1 MENRENQTNNTDEMV
16 TISRAEYEQLRQ
28 EKAQMESTRVRLEAE
43 RIKLEAEHARLEAK
57 LATLEQE
64 QAQVITSLTLQNE
77 WLLEQL
83 KLSKKKLFGRSSE
96 QAEQLVMDQLSL
108 TMNEAEAYIFGM
120 NSAGKAPVTVKAYER
135 KRQSGNV
142 LDVVPEGTPAEVVE
156 HRLPENERICSACG
170 SEMVEIGKE
179 VRRSLMMK
187 PAEFWVRED
196 VYYTY
201 ACKNCEQETGE
212 ANIVKAA
219 KEPALLPGSF
229 ASAEAVAHIMTQKF
243 VMYSPLYR
251 LQQEFERQGLKLSRQ
266 TMANWLLNTSEKWLR
281 PVYDTLREQLC
292 REPVLHADE
301 TTLQVLKE
309 PGRSSTSKSYM
320 WLYRTSGCTKQAIVL
335 YEYQPTRKAEHAE
348 YFLQGFSGWLH
359 ADGYQGYHRLPG
371 SIRVVGC
378 WAHARRKFD
387 EALQTLPKEMQKDS
401 PAAIGECYCSRLF
414 KLEQAF
420 AELTPEER
428 YEKRLEQAKPVLD
441 ALLSWANEM
450 QAKTAPKSALGRAIH
465 YLLEQWP
472 YLTRYLEDG
481 RLELSNNRAE
491 RSIKPF
497 VMGRKNWLFA
507 NTPGGAQ
514 ASSVIYSLIETAKEN
529 GLDPYRYLL
538 WLLQN
543 APGLS
548 ETDEAWAE
556 KLLPAR
562 ARKNAICRKNR

>member
-1 MENRENQTNNTDEMV
+1 MQTSNTEEMV
-16 TISRAEYEQLRQ
+16 TISRAEYERLQR
-28 EKAQMESTRVRLEAE
+28 EKARNA
-43 RIKLEAEHARLEAK
+43 KLEAKFAAR
-57 LATLEQE
+57 EQE

-96 QAEQLVMDQLSL
+96 QAEQMVMDQLSL
-108 TMNEAEAYIFGM
+108 TMNEVEAYIFGM
-120 NSAGKAPVTVKAYER
+120 NSAGKAPVAVKAHER
-135 KRQSGNV
+135 KRQFGNV
-142 LDVVPEGTPAEVVE
+142 LDVVPEGTPTEVVE
-156 HRLPENERICSACG
+156 HRLPEDERICSACG
-170 SEMVEIGKE
+170 SKLVEIGKE

-187 PAEFWVRED
+187 PAKFWVRED

-219 KEPALLPGSF
+219 RGPALLPGSF
-229 ASAEAVAHIMTQKF
+229 ASAEAVAHIVIQKF

-251 LQQEFERQGLKLSRQ
+251 LEQEFNRQGLRLSRQ
-266 TMANWLLNTSEKWLR
+266 TMANWLLNISEKWLR

-320 WLYRTSGCTKQAIVL
+320 WLYRTSGCAKQSIVL

-348 YFLQGFSGWLH
+348 AFLKGFSGWLH
-359 ADGYQGYHRLPG
+359 ADGYQGYHKLPEN
-371 SIRVVGC
+371 IRVVGC

-387 EALQTLPKEMQKDS
+387 EALQTLPKEMQRDA
-401 PAAIGECYCSRLF
+401 PAVIGECYCPRLF

-428 YEKRLEQAKPVLD
+428 YEKRLEQEKPVLD

-450 QAKTAPKSALGRAIH
+450 QAKTALKSALGRAIH

-514 ASSVIYSLIETAKEN
+514 ASTVIYSLIETAKEN
-529 GLDPYRYLL
+529 KLGPYKYLL
-538 WLLQN
+538 WVLQS

-548 ETDEAWAE
+548 QADEFWAE
-556 KLLPAR
+556 KLLPA
-562 ARKNAICRKNR
+562 NAPQECYMTHK

>member
-1 MENRENQTNNTDEMV
+1 MQTSNTEEMV
-16 TISRAEYEQLRQ
+16 TISRAEYERLQR
-28 EKAQMESTRVRLEAE
+28 EKARNA
-43 RIKLEAEHARLEAK
+43 KLEAKFAAR
-57 LATLEQE
+57 EQE

-96 QAEQLVMDQLSL
+96 QAEQMVMDQLSL
-108 TMNEAEAYIFGM
+108 TMNEVEAYIFGM
-120 NSAGKAPVTVKAYER
+120 NSAGKAPVAVKAHER

-142 LDVVPEGTPAEVVE
+142 LDVVPEGTPTEVVE
-156 HRLPENERICSACG
+156 HRLPEDERICSVCG

-219 KEPALLPGSF
+219 RGPALLPGSF
-229 ASAEAVAHIMTQKF
+229 ASAEAVAHIVIQKF

-251 LQQEFERQGLKLSRQ
+251 LEQEFNRQGLRLSRQ
-266 TMANWLLNTSEKWLR
+266 TMANWLLNISEKWLR
-281 PVYDTLREQLC
+281 PVYDVLREQLC
-292 REPVLHADE
+292 RESVLHADE

-320 WLYRTSGCTKQAIVL
+320 WLYRTSGCAKQSVVL

-348 YFLQGFSGWLH
+348 AFLKGFSGWLH
-359 ADGYQGYHRLPG
+359 ADGYQGYHKLPEN
-371 SIRVVGC
+371 IRVVGC

-387 EALQTLPKEMQKDS
+387 EALQTLPKEMQRDA
-401 PAAIGECYCSRLF
+401 PAVIGECYCPRLF

-428 YEKRLEQAKPVLD
+428 YEKRLEQEKPVLD

-450 QAKTAPKSALGRAIH
+450 QAKTALKSALGRAIH

-514 ASSVIYSLIETAKEN
+514 ASAVIYSLIETAKEN
-529 GLDPYRYLL
+529 ALDPYRYLL
-538 WLLQN
+538 WVLQN
-543 APGLS
+543 APQLS
-548 ETDEAWAE
+548 ETDAAWAE
-556 KLLPAR
+556 QFTPA
-562 ARKNAICRKNR
+562 NAPQECKIPQK

>member
-1 MENRENQTNNTDEMV
+1 MQTSNTEEMV
-16 TISRAEYEQLRQ
+16 TISRAEYERLQR
-28 EKAQMESTRVRLEAE
+28 EKARNA
-43 RIKLEAEHARLEAK
+43 KLEAKFAAR
-57 LATLEQE
+57 EQE

-96 QAEQLVMDQLSL
+96 QAEQMVMDQLSL
-108 TMNEAEAYIFGM
+108 TMNEVEAYIFGM
-120 NSAGKAPVTVKAYER
+120 NSAGKAPVAVKAHER

-142 LDVVPEGTPAEVVE
+142 LDVVPEGTPTEVVE
-156 HRLPENERICSACG
+156 HRLPEDERICSACG
-170 SEMVEIGKE
+170 SKLVEIGKE

-187 PAEFWVRED
+187 PAKFWVRED

-219 KEPALLPGSF
+219 RGPALLPGSF
-229 ASAEAVAHIMTQKF
+229 VSAEAVAHIVIQKF

-251 LQQEFERQGLKLSRQ
+251 LEQEFNRQGLRLSRQ
-266 TMANWLLNTSEKWLR
+266 TMANWLLNISEKWLR

-320 WLYRTSGCTKQAIVL
+320 WLYRTSGCAKQSIVL

-348 YFLQGFSGWLH
+348 AFLKGFSGWLH
-359 ADGYQGYHRLPG
+359 ADGYQGYHKLPEN
-371 SIRVVGC
+371 IRVVGC

-387 EALQTLPKEMQKDS
+387 EALQTLPKEMQRDA
-401 PAAIGECYCSRLF
+401 PAVIGECYCPRLF

-428 YEKRLEQAKPVLD
+428 YEKRLEQEKPVLD

-450 QAKTAPKSALGRAIH
+450 QAKTALKSALGRAIH

-514 ASSVIYSLIETAKEN
+514 ASAVIYSLIETAKEN
-529 GLDPYRYLL
+529 ALDPYRYLL
-538 WLLQN
+538 WVLQN
-543 APGLS
+543 APQLS
-548 ETDEAWAE
+548 ETDAAWAE
-556 KLLPAR
+556 QFTPA
-562 ARKNAICRKNR
+562 NAPQECKIPQK

>member
-1 MENRENQTNNTDEMV
+1 MQTSNTEEMV
-16 TISRAEYEQLRQ
+16 TISRAEYERLQR
-28 EKAQMESTRVRLEAE
+28 EKARNA
-43 RIKLEAEHARLEAK
+43 KLEAKFAAR
-57 LATLEQE
+57 EQE

-96 QAEQLVMDQLSL
+96 QAEQMVMDQLSL
-108 TMNEAEAYIFGM
+108 TMNEVEAYIFGM
-120 NSAGKAPVTVKAYER
+120 NSAGKAPVAVKAHER

-142 LDVVPEGTPAEVVE
+142 LDVVPEGTPTEVVE
-156 HRLPENERICSACG
+156 HRLPEDERICSACG
-170 SEMVEIGKE
+170 SKLVEIGKE

-187 PAEFWVRED
+187 PAKFWVRED

-219 KEPALLPGSF
+219 RGPALLPGSF
-229 ASAEAVAHIMTQKF
+229 ASAEAVAHIVIQKF

-251 LQQEFERQGLKLSRQ
+251 LEQEFNRQGLRLSRQ
-266 TMANWLLNTSEKWLR
+266 TMANWLLNISEKWLR

-292 REPVLHADE
+292 RESVLHADE

-309 PGRSSTSKSYM
+309 TGRSSTSKSYM
-320 WLYRTSGCTKQAIVL
+320 WLYRTSGCAKQSIVL

-348 YFLQGFSGWLH
+348 AFLKGFSGWLH
-359 ADGYQGYHRLPG
+359 ADGYQGYHKLPEN
-371 SIRVVGC
+371 IRVVGC

-387 EALQTLPKEMQKDS
+387 EALQTLPKEMQRDA
-401 PAAIGECYCSRLF
+401 PAVIGECYCPRLF

-428 YEKRLEQAKPVLD
+428 YEKRLEQEKPVLD

-450 QAKTAPKSALGRAIH
+450 QAKTALKSALGRAIH

-514 ASSVIYSLIETAKEN
+514 ASAVIYSLIETAKEN
-529 GLDPYRYLL
+529 ALDPYRYLL
-538 WLLQN
+538 WVLQN
-543 APGLS
+543 APQLS
-548 ETDEAWAE
+548 ETDAAWAE
-556 KLLPAR
+556 QFTPA
-562 ARKNAICRKNR
+562 NAPQECKIPQK

>member
-1 MENRENQTNNTDEMV
+1 MENREMQTSNTEEMV
-16 TISRAEYEQLRQ
+16 TISRAEYERLQQ
-28 EKAQMESTRVRLEAE
+28 EKARNA
-43 RIKLEAEHARLEAK
+43 KLEAKFAA
-57 LATLEQE
+57 LEQE

-96 QAEQLVMDQLSL
+96 QAAQLVMDQLSL
-108 TMNEAEAYIFGM
+108 TMNEVEAYIFGM
-120 NSAGKAPVTVKAYER
+120 NSAGKAPVAVKAHER
-135 KRQSGNV
+135 KRQFGNV
-142 LDVVPEGTPAEVVE
+142 LDVVPEGTPTEAVE
-156 HRLPENERICSACG
+156 HRLPENELTCSACG
-170 SEMVEIGKE
+170 SKLVEIGKE
-179 VRRSLMMK
+179 VRHSLMMK
-187 PAEFWVRED
+187 PAKFWVRED

-229 ASAEAVAHIMTQKF
+229 ASAEAVAYLATQKF

-251 LQQEFERQGLKLSRQ
+251 LEQEFNRQGLRLSRQ
-266 TMANWLLNTSEKWLR
+266 TMANWLLNISEKWLR
-281 PVYDTLREQLC
+281 PIYDTLREQLC
-292 REPVLHADE
+292 RESVLHADE

-309 PGRSSTSKSYM
+309 LGRSSTSKSYM
-320 WLYRTSGCTKQAIVL
+320 WLYRTSGCAKQAVVL

-348 YFLQGFSGWLH
+348 AFLKGFSGWLH
-359 ADGYQGYHRLPG
+359 ADGYQGYHKLPEN
-371 SIRVVGC
+371 IRVVGC

-387 EALQTLPKEMQKDS
+387 EALQTLPKEMQRDA
-401 PAAIGECYCSRLF
+401 PAVIGECYCPRLF

-428 YEKRLEQAKPVLD
+428 YEKRLEQEKPVLD

-450 QAKTAPKSALGRAIH
+450 QAKTALKSALGRAIH

-507 NTPGGAQ
+507 NMPGGVQ
-514 ASSVIYSLIETAKEN
+514 ASAMIYSLMETAKEN
-529 GLDPYRYLL
+529 GLDPYQYLL
-538 WLLQN
+538 WILQT
-543 APGLS
+543 APQLS
-548 ETDEAWAE
+548 ETNKAWAE
-556 KLLPAR
+556 SLLPA
-562 ARKNAICRKNR
+562 NAPEECYMSHK

>member
-1 MENRENQTNNTDEMV
+1 MQTSNTEEMV
-16 TISRAEYEQLRQ
+16 TISRAEYERLQQ
-28 EKAQMESTRVRLEAE
+28 ENAQ
-43 RIKLEAEHARLEAK
+43 IEAK
-57 LATLEQE
+57 YSAREQE

-108 TMNEAEAYIFGM
+108 TMNEVEAYIFGM
-120 NSAGKAPVTVKAYER
+120 NSAGKAPVAVKTHER

-142 LDVVPEGTPAEVVE
+142 LDVVPEGTPTEVVE
-156 HRLPENERICSACG
+156 HRLPEDERICSACG

-201 ACKNCEQETGE
+201 ACKNCEQEAGE

-219 KEPALLPGSF
+219 KEPALLPSSF
-229 ASAEAVAHIMTQKF
+229 ASAEAVAYLAAQKF

-251 LQQEFERQGLKLSRQ
+251 LEQEFNRQGLKLSRQ

-281 PVYDTLREQLC
+281 PIYDVLREQLC
-292 REPVLHADE
+292 RELVLHADE

-320 WLYRTSGCTKQAIVL
+320 WLYRTSGCAKQAVVL

-348 YFLQGFSGWLH
+348 AFLKGFSGWLH
-359 ADGYQGYHRLPG
+359 ADGYQGYHKLPEN
-371 SIRVVGC
+371 IRVVGC

-387 EALQTLPKEMQKDS
+387 EALQTLPKEMQKDA

-420 AELTPEER
+420 AELAPEER
-428 YEKRLEQAKPVLD
+428 YEKRLEQEKPVLD

-472 YLTRYLEDG
+472 YLARYLEDG

-514 ASSVIYSLIETAKEN
+514 ASAMIYSLIETAKEN
-529 GLDPYRYLL
+529 GLDPYQYLL
-538 WLLQN
+538 WILRN
-543 APGLS
+543 APQLS
-548 ETDEAWAE
+548 ETNKAWAE
-556 KLLPAR
+556 SLLPA
-562 ARKNAICRKNR
+562 NAPEECYMSHK

>member
-1 MENRENQTNNTDEMV
+1 MQTSNTEEMV
-16 TISRAEYEQLRQ
+16 TISRAEYERLQR
-28 EKAQMESTRVRLEAE
+28 EKARNA
-43 RIKLEAEHARLEAK
+43 KLEAKFAAR
-57 LATLEQE
+57 EQE

-96 QAEQLVMDQLSL
+96 QAEQMVMDQLSL
-108 TMNEAEAYIFGM
+108 TMNEVEAYIFGM
-120 NSAGKAPVTVKAYER
+120 NSAGKAPVAVKAHER

-142 LDVVPEGTPAEVVE
+142 LDVVPEGTPTEVVE
-156 HRLPENERICSACG
+156 HRLPEDERIYSVCG

-212 ANIVKAA
+212 ANIVKAV

-229 ASAEAVAHIMTQKF
+229 VSAEAVAYLAAQKF

-251 LQQEFERQGLKLSRQ
+251 LEQEFNRQGLRLSRQ
-266 TMANWLLNTSEKWLR
+266 TMANWLLNISEKWLR

-320 WLYRTSGCTKQAIVL
+320 WLYRTSGCAKQSIVL

-348 YFLQGFSGWLH
+348 AFLKGFSGWLH
-359 ADGYQGYHRLPG
+359 ADGYQGYHKLPEN
-371 SIRVVGC
+371 IRVVGC

-387 EALQTLPKEMQKDS
+387 EALQTLPKEMQRDA
-401 PAAIGECYCSRLF
+401 PAVIGECYCPRLF

-428 YEKRLEQAKPVLD
+428 YEKRLEQEKPVLD

-450 QAKTAPKSALGRAIH
+450 QAKTALKSALGRAIH

-514 ASSVIYSLIETAKEN
+514 ASAVIYSLIETAKEN
-529 GLDPYRYLL
+529 ALDPYRYLL
-538 WLLQN
+538 WVLQN
-543 APGLS
+543 APQLS
-548 ETDEAWAE
+548 ETDAAWAE
-556 KLLPAR
+556 QFTPA
-562 ARKNAICRKNR
+562 NAPQECKIPQK

>member
-359 ADGYQGYHRLPG
+359 ADGYQGYHKLPG
-371 SIRVVGC
+371 NIRVVGC

-387 EALQTLPKEMQKDS
+387 EALQTLPKEMQKDA

>member
-1 MENRENQTNNTDEMV
+1 MQTSNTEEMV
-16 TISRAEYEQLRQ
+16 TISRAEYERLQR
-28 EKAQMESTRVRLEAE
+28 EKARNA
-43 RIKLEAEHARLEAK
+43 KLEAKFAAR
-57 LATLEQE
+57 EQE

-96 QAEQLVMDQLSL
+96 QAEQMVMDQLSL
-108 TMNEAEAYIFGM
+108 TMNEVEAYIFGM
-120 NSAGKAPVTVKAYER
+120 NSAGKAPVAVKAHER

-142 LDVVPEGTPAEVVE
+142 LDVVPEGTPTEVVE
-156 HRLPENERICSACG
+156 HRLPEDERICSACG
-170 SEMVEIGKE
+170 SKLVEIGKE

-187 PAEFWVRED
+187 PAKFWVRED

-219 KEPALLPGSF
+219 RGPALLPGSF
-229 ASAEAVAHIMTQKF
+229 ASAEAVAHIVIQKF

-251 LQQEFERQGLKLSRQ
+251 LEQEFNRQGLRLSRQ
-266 TMANWLLNTSEKWLR
+266 TMANWLLNISEKWLR

-348 YFLQGFSGWLH
+348 AFLKGFSGWLH
-359 ADGYQGYHRLPG
+359 ADGYQGYHKLPEN
-371 SIRVVGC
+371 IRVVGC

-387 EALQTLPKEMQKDS
+387 EALQTLPKEMQRDA
-401 PAAIGECYCSRLF
+401 PAVIGECYCPRLF

-428 YEKRLEQAKPVLD
+428 YEKRLEQEKPVLD

-450 QAKTAPKSALGRAIH
+450 QARAAPKSALGRAIH

-514 ASSVIYSLIETAKEN
+514 ASTVIYSLIETAKEN
-529 GLDPYRYLL
+529 KLGPYKYLL
-538 WLLQN
+538 WVLQS

-548 ETDEAWAE
+548 QADEFWAE
-556 KLLPAR
+556 KLLPA
-562 ARKNAICRKNR
+562 NAPQECYMTHK